1 MKAWWL
7 AAVLVPLAIAPA
19 SARTIRNVEGH
30 FDPERS
36 RTIRLELAPGDIH
49 VEPSKDG
56 HVHIWLDVR
65 CENDAWDDCEG
76 RAQKIRLES
85 AAEGEVFRV
94 EVIGMRN
101 QDNRGLNVNA
111 RVQVPADRAFEL
123 QTMAGEIEI
132 RGLKND
138 IDLDVIAGEVSL
150 TMDERDIGSL
160 RAKVG
165 IGEATLWTGGER
177 IEGDGWLGKSLVWSH
192 GRGDA
197 RVHVGLKVGEVD
209 VRLR

>member
-111 RVQVPADRAFEL
+111 RVQVPADRAFDLVETGEEAVGSDALAVDRLRVLALEVLPAEL
-123 QTMAGEIEI
+123 
-132 RGLKND
+132 D
-138 IDLDVIAGEVSL
+138 
-150 TMDERDIGSL
+150 
-160 RAKVG
+160 
-165 IGEATLWTGGER
+165 R
-177 IEGDGWLGKSLVWSH
+177 IEPEL
-192 GRGDA
+192 
-197 RVHVGLKVGEVD
+197 
-209 VRLR
+209 LRDLI